1 MRLLKIFL
9 LAIAAVILFS
19 CSSSDEPEDA
29 FAAVRNMGVG
39 WNLGNTLDTWLRY
52 GPDGTDWEAWETGW
66 GQPVTTPELL
76 LMMKAAGFDAVRV
89 PVTWGVH
96 MDPAGKVCDEWMN
109 RVHEV
114 VDYVLDAGM
123 YCIVNVHHDTGE
135 RKDAWVV
142 ADMDAYNLSKERYEY
157 LWKQVAEEFR
167 DYGYKLLFESYNEI
181 LDKGE
186 NWCFPADEGSYDAVN
201 AYAKSFVD
209 VVRSTGSNNRYR
221 NLVIN
226 TYAAFNGEGSWS
238 PKMKEPLKRLE
249 LPEDVE
255 SGHLIFQVHTYM
267 DVTDVANAKARVDD
281 MYEGLQEYLVSKGA
295 PVIIGEWGTS
305 NPGNEPDYIH
315 KRDNVLEYA
324 EHFVRKAK
332 EYGMATFYWMGL
344 SNYFCRSIPA
354 FNEPAL
360 AETIVKAH
368 HGQEH
373 VGVYP
378 VPEDF
383 DLDYMV
389 VFREQWTELSLVSA
403 SVSIDDYAGV
413 KLVLNPDT
421 VGDMSVKM
429 YAQTGDDVYFPVTS
443 AETFYE
449 FDYSRLGPECRKVTL
464 MNMSKGAHSTV
475 IDEVRL
481 VRKDGSEEFVDIR
494 PLWGCLVE
502 IITYN

>member
-1 MRLLKIFL
+1 
-9 LAIAAVILFS
+9 
-19 CSSSDEPEDA
+19 
-29 FAAVRNMGVG
+29 
-39 WNLGNTLDTWLRY
+39 
-52 GPDGTDWEAWETGW
+52 
-66 GQPVTTPELL
+66 
-76 LMMKAAGFDAVRV
+76 
-89 PVTWGVH
+89 
-96 MDPAGKVCDEWMN
+96 
-109 RVHEV
+109 
-114 VDYVLDAGM
+114 
-123 YCIVNVHHDTGE
+123 
-135 RKDAWVV
+135 
-142 ADMDAYNLSKERYEY
+142 
-157 LWKQVAEEFR
+157 
-167 DYGYKLLFESYNEI
+167 
-181 LDKGE
+181 
-186 NWCFPADEGSYDAVN
+186 
-201 AYAKSFVD
+201 
-209 VVRSTGSNNRYR
+209 
-221 NLVIN
+221 
-226 TYAAFNGEGSWS
+226 
-238 PKMKEPLKRLE
+238 
-249 LPEDVE
+249 
-255 SGHLIFQVHTYM
+255 
-267 DVTDVANAKARVDD
+267 
-281 MYEGLQEYLVSKGA
+281 
-295 PVIIGEWGTS
+295 
-305 NPGNEPDYIH
+305 
-315 KRDNVLEYA
+315 
-324 EHFVRKAK
+324 
-332 EYGMATFYWMGL
+332 MATFYWMGL

-443 AETFYE
+443 AEAFYE

-475 IDEVRL
+475 IDQVRL